1 MKNGSKKNICQAIN
15 EYRKKIVPVN
25 MHFQALRPGFYE
37 HLHFSKK
44 TIVFYTYSRKSS
56 AFSMDKYFKVLH
68 YIKYKL

>member
-25 MHFQALRPGFYE
+25 MHFQALRPGFFE

-44 TIVFYTYSRKSS
+44 TIVFMLTQERALPFLWINISK
-56 AFSMDKYFKVLH
+56 F
-68 YIKYKL
+68 YII